1 VNLVLWAAQVA
12 LALAFF
18 GAGFDQA
25 ANYQDAGRR
34 MSWVREMPIW
44 LARVVGILEIAGAV
58 ALIVPGLILV
68 AVWLTPAA
76 ALGLAVLMLFAVNL
90 HITRSELPQLVFS
103 CVLGLVAAFVAL
115 GRLFIVPL

>member
-34 MSWVREMPIW
+34 MSWVAEMPIW
-44 LARVVGILEIAGAV
+44 LARVVGMLEIAGAV
-58 ALIVPGLILV
+58 ALIVPGLIAV
-68 AVWLTPAA
+68 AVWITPGA